1 MKYFWLKFENE
12 EESDYF
18 INYSRNCT
26 ISINFINAYIYC
38 VTLVIELK
46 GKKKKD
52 ILTRFIFD
60 DANLLFD
67 QFLKQFQLIFISY
80 KHNWRVQKWTH
91 INSLPK
97 FLDKNIYK
105 LTTDQNLIKLNVKKN
120 IRNVRTL

>member
-80 KHNWRVQKWTH
+80 KHNWRVQKWT
-91 INSLPK
+91 NSLPK